1 MRTAAR
7 HPLAEG
13 IHMNALLLWFGRAAG
28 LAGFVL
34 CLLALGMRVTGKY
47 WLAGFQVGTLLQA
60 GTAAM
65 VFGALCFLAWLVENS
80 RNR

>member
-1 MRTAAR
+1 MPTAVH
-7 HPLAEG
+7 HPLAED

-34 CLLALGMRVTGKY
+34 CLFALGMRIAGKY

-65 VFGALCFLAWLVENS
+65 VFGALCFLAWLVDNAS
-80 RNR
+80 KR